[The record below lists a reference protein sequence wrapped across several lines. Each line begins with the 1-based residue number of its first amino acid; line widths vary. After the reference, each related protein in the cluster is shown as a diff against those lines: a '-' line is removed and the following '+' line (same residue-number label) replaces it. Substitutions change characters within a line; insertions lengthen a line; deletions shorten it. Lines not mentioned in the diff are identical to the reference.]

1 MASIDDAMILP
12 HAANLDGSNFRKGRL
27 QNVGHRLQPAGADAG
42 SALFVFL
49 HLLEGQAEVVAQL
62 FLAHAWHRRIRTRF
76 PTCLSTGLGPLVAIV
91 ISAGPYFL
99 MSQFKHECNRTVPC
113 GAVRNRHPSAAQQS
127 HIMPSPLNPSR
138 TRRDHPPFA
147 AQLRAKGERPFP
159 NP

>member
-12 HAANLDGSNFRKGRL
+12 HAANLDGSNFRKGNL

-99 MSQFKHECNRTVPC
+99 MSQFKYECNRSR
-113 GAVRNRHPSAAQQS
+113 AVWRCPQSAPKRRSTKSHHALTAQ
-127 HIMPSPLNPSR
+127 PLTHAP
-138 TRRDHPPFA
+138 
-147 AQLRAKGERPFP
+147 
-159 NP
+159 